1 MSDSAEVLVKEETTD
16 IGRLIFHTML
26 FRDYCQYADSAALN
40 LMNRFCDKYKAGY
53 WSYFKVG
60 RNSGFMCPDTDE
72 FYHFDMPNYFSGN
85 VSAEA
90 AGIIV
95 TIFVLQACFDAAFEN
110 EDSDLCDH
118 YREAMDTLKDYAAT
132 TDESQSIFRAI
143 D

>member
-1 MSDSAEVLVKEETTD
+1 MNDSPEVLIKEETTE
-16 IGRLIFHTML
+16 IGRLIFHTLL
-26 FRDYCQYADSAALN
+26 FRNYCQYANSASLIF
-40 LMNRFCDKYKAGY
+40 MQRFCDKYEAGN
-53 WSYFKVG
+53 WNYFKVG

-72 FYHFDMPNYFSGN
+72 FYHFNMPNYFSGN

-95 TIFVLQACFDAAFEN
+95 TIFVLQACFNDAWER

-132 TDESQSIFRAI
+132 TDESRSIFRAI